1 MMSLRFKIVSRASK
15 IFFKPALAR
24 IQNLQ
29 RMRSYLD
36 FVTKMNGM
44 NPKSAHYEKDTLS
57 YKDKSIP
64 VVWASLA
71 GPSKSHVLFYIHG
84 GGFIFGSADTHK
96 HMAADIA
103 GQLGIKAVLP
113 NYRLAPEN
121 PYPAGFDDVVTSY
134 RALLGMGY
142 KAKNIIIGGD
152 SAGGALTFAL
162 LAYIKANNLPMPAC
176 SFTFAALTNMAEDS
190 ESLKINARSDCVL
203 APNRFD
209 DLRDA
214 YAPGEDLK
222 APYLSPVFADFSGV
236 TPVLLQA
243 SKREMLLD
251 DSIAMH
257 KRLIDQ
263 GVAAQLSLYDNG
275 FHVFQMLR
283 GLVPEADQA
292 ILEVVDFIRPH
303 ISKS

>member
-1 MMSLRFKIVSRASK
+1 
-15 IFFKPALAR
+15 
-24 IQNLQ
+24 
-29 RMRSYLD
+29 MRTYLD

-44 NPKSAHYEKDTLS
+44 NPKGARYQKDTLS
-57 YKDKSIP
+57 YKDKTIP

-71 GPSKSHVLFYIHG
+71 NPSKSHVLFYIHG

-103 GQLGIKAVLP
+103 GQLGINAVLP

-121 PYPAGFDDVVTSY
+121 PYPSGFEDVVTSY
-134 RALLGMGY
+134 RALLEMGY

-162 LAYIKANNLPMPAC
+162 LAYIKVNNLPMPAC
-176 SFTFAALTNMAEDS
+176 SFTFAALTNMAADS
-190 ESLKINARSDCVL
+190 DSLKTNASSDCVL
-203 APNRFD
+203 AANRFD

-222 APYLSPVFADFSGV
+222 APYLSPVYADFSGA

-251 DSIAMH
+251 DSKAMH
-257 KRLIDQ
+257 KRLTDQ
-263 GVAAQLSLYDNG
+263 GVDARLSLYNNG
-275 FHVFQMLR
+275 FHVFQILR

-292 ILEVVDFIRPH
+292 ILEVVNFI
-303 ISKS
+303 KSHTLKS